1 MSVSVRLW
9 KIRQKAYHIFLFCG
23 ILYFYKRFWNGFAE
37 QQQSAERKKDDIMR
51 QFLENVWKLLGKN
64 WVSLLI
70 FEILYRIFF
79 NELVTR
85 TARATVNFSL
95 RKQDYSYMTEEN
107 FMEFI
112 GHPLTIVLMVL
123 GILMVLLLLLFE
135 ICALFGCMEASWKK
149 EKISVPGMICAGVV
163 GSIRFI
169 RRKPAGWALAVGGAV
184 PCLLFQAMYGFITGM
199 KLLQITAAKVF
210 QAFPNFVIPG
220 ILAVLLLLLSVLFTY
235 SLPFRVLMEEPE
247 RKVFQRVGEVFGG
260 SWKKAVRRLGRE
272 LGRYFILQLIF
283 LGILLLLYLVS
294 HMLIVLYVLIV
305 GSPQALVS
313 AVLVYSD
320 GAKSVLG
327 GMAAGLGTS
336 GTLLYFYLLFAGSER
351 GGYRRERRRKK
362 TPSRLRRILAGKAAA
377 IVLTAVLAVGECVYL
392 IYVVQREHPSATAS
406 SDYISVSAHR
416 GGARKAPENTL
427 SALEYA
433 ISSKSDFA
441 EIDVQETKDGEVVLL
456 HDNNLKRTTGLNA
469 NIWTLTYAELQQLDA
484 GVRFNQSFRGE
495 KIPTLEEAIEAA
507 RGKIQLNIEVK
518 YNGHNPN
525 LVRKVVRIIEEQEFA
540 ENCVLTSMNYK
551 FLEQAKALNPKIRT
565 GYTMNMTYGD
575 LENMDGADFFSVKYT
590 YITERFVEKVHAL
603 GKEVYAWTLNYQG
616 DIQRMVNC
624 KVDNIITDDPELV
637 RQVILG
643 GTDRSP
649 GFLELL
655 KYALK

>member
-1 MSVSVRLW
+1 
-9 KIRQKAYHIFLFCG
+9 
-23 ILYFYKRFWNGFAE
+23 
-37 QQQSAERKKDDIMR
+37 
-51 QFLENVWKLLGKN
+51 
-64 WVSLLI
+64 
-70 FEILYRIFF
+70 
-79 NELVTR
+79 
-85 TARATVNFSL
+85 
-95 RKQDYSYMTEEN
+95 
-107 FMEFI
+107 
-112 GHPLTIVLMVL
+112 
-123 GILMVLLLLLFE
+123 
-135 ICALFGCMEASWKK
+135 
-149 EKISVPGMICAGVV
+149 
-163 GSIRFI
+163 
-169 RRKPAGWALAVGGAV
+169 
-184 PCLLFQAMYGFITGM
+184 
-199 KLLQITAAKVF
+199 
-210 QAFPNFVIPG
+210 
-220 ILAVLLLLLSVLFTY
+220 
-235 SLPFRVLMEEPE
+235 
-247 RKVFQRVGEVFGG
+247 
-260 SWKKAVRRLGRE
+260 
-272 LGRYFILQLIF
+272 
-283 LGILLLLYLVS
+283 
-294 HMLIVLYVLIV
+294 MLIVLYVLIV

-313 AVLVYSD
+313 SVLVYSD

-525 LVRKVVRIIEEQEFA
+525 LVRKVVRIIEEQEFT

-551 FLEQAKALNPKIRT
+551 FLEQAKALNPEIRT

-575 LENMDGADFFSVKYT
+575 LENMDGADFFPVKYT

-643 GTDRSP
+643 GTDPSP